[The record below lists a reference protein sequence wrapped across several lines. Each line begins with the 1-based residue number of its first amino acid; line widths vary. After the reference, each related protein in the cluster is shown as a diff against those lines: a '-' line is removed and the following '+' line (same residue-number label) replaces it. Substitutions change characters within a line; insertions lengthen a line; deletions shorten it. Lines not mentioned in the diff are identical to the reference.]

1 MLKAFLFALV
11 NKRNKKA
18 FLLSTTLLMLLDPSN
33 QFCLS
38 LYIAYLKPCVGQGQS
53 PQRGK

>member
-18 FLLSTTLLMLLDPSN
+18 FLLSTTLLMAAWPFKPVL
-33 QFCLS
+33 FVT
-38 LYIAYLKPCVGQGQS
+38 IAYLKPCVGQGQS